1 MKTAIFGVDRQR
13 IADSV
18 ARVRTVD
25 PADDEAIE
33 LVFARAAWSTIAEP
47 GDAAAGA
54 LVAVAGAA
62 RALAIVLA
70 GDDTRLRQTVP
81 ELDPAAA
88 ERALARWRPRLV
100 SAEVLASLEA
110 AGRRGVRLLL
120 PDDAAWPTRLDD
132 LGDHAP
138 LALWTLA
145 ASGALEH
152 LERSIAVIGSRAA
165 SRYGEEVTVDA
176 VAGLVGRDYAVVSGG
191 AYGIDGVAHRAALAH
206 DGVTIAF
213 LAGGL
218 DRFYPS
224 GHTELLQRIAATG
237 AVVSEV
243 PCGTAPTRFRF
254 LQRNRLI
261 AAASRATVVVEA
273 GSRSGSINTAG
284 HAAALGRPLGA
295 VPGSINSASSAGCH
309 RLLREYDAVC
319 VTSAEE
325 MAELAGGVE
334 EVGAAATL
342 VAASADPTLI
352 RVLDALSSRSTP
364 AERIASRSGLSVADV
379 EGALLLLELE
389 GSAVETATGWRRS

>member
-1 MKTAIFGVDRQR
+1 MRTAIFGVERQR
-13 IADSV
+13 VIDSV
-18 ARVRTVD
+18 ARVRAVD
-25 PADDEAIE
+25 PADGDAIE

-54 LVAVAGAA
+54 LIGAVGAA

-70 GDDTRLRQTVP
+70 GDGTRLMQAVP
-81 ELDPAAA
+81 ELDSSAA
-88 ERALARWRPRLV
+88 ERALARWRPRLA
-100 SAEVLASLEA
+100 SAEVLASLES

-120 PDDAAWPTRLDD
+120 PGDESWPMQLDD

-145 ASGALEH
+145 APGALDR
-152 LERSIAVIGSRAA
+152 LGRSIAVIGSRAA

-176 VAGLVGRDYAVVSGG
+176 VAGLVGRDYAIVSGG

-206 DGVTIAF
+206 DGTTIAF

-224 GHTELLQRIAATG
+224 GHTELLQRITATG

-261 AAASRATVVVEA
+261 AAASRATIVIEA

-295 VPGSINSASSAGCH
+295 VPGSISSASSAGCH

-319 VTSAEE
+319 VTSSDE

-334 EVGAAATL
+334 EVGSAATL
-342 VAASADPTLI
+342 VTASADPTLT
-352 RVLDALSSRSTP
+352 RVFDALTSRSSP
-364 AERIASRSGLSVADV
+364 AERIASRAGLSVADA
-379 EGALLLLELE
+379 EGALLLLELD
-389 GSAVETATGWRRS
+389 GSAAETATGWRRR